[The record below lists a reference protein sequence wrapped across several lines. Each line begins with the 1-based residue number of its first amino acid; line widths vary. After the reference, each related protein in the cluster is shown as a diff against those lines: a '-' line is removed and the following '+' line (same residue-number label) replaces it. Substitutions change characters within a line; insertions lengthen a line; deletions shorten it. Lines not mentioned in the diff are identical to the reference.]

1 MTAGSPDS
9 HPDPPVEIGDG
20 SWRLY
25 AACLG
30 ADPDLF
36 FPERGDHFG
45 VLAAK
50 AICATCPVREPC
62 LEYALVNG
70 VKGGVFGG
78 KSERER
84 RRLRRE
90 RSGRPY
96 TRKPAA

>member
-1 MTAGSPDS
+1 MTAGVLDS

-20 SWRLY
+20 AWRLY
-25 AACLG
+25 AACQG
-30 ADPDLF
+30 VDPDLF
-36 FPERGDHFG
+36 YSGQGDNFTNQ
-45 VLAAK
+45 AAR
-50 AICATCPVREPC
+50 AVCATCPVKAPC
-62 LEYALVNG
+62 LEYALVNVEKFG
-70 VKGGVFGG
+70 VWGG